1 MYCTYI
7 HTYIHTS
14 PPFPTYTHPNL
25 TKTENKA
32 FLPRCPRLLECYSS
46 YYSANHAA
54 TAPYVCDRESW
65 HNLQTLAA
73 LLLFFPFSSESRSN
87 RPPPSHGPETTP
99 YPLPPS
105 RIRHFL
111 WGYTLIYPPSPV
123 IPISFCCLPIP
134 PHFLGTNPE
143 NRRRR
148 ARSSQYCCQSPGE
161 FISLT

>member
-1 MYCTYI
+1 MYVLYI
-7 HTYIHTS
+7 HTYFHTS

-87 RPPPSHGPETTP
+87 RPPLPSFPRPRNYALPTP
-99 YPLPPS
+99 PQSDSP
-105 RIRHFL
+105 FFM
-111 WGYTLIYPPSPV
+111 GIYPHLPAVTSDPDLFLLSSNSPPFSRNEPGKQTQTSKV
-123 IPISFCCLPIP
+123 FAILLPI
-134 PHFLGTNPE
+134 
-143 NRRRR
+143 
-148 ARSSQYCCQSPGE
+148 AR
-161 FISLT
+161 